1 MIGSFGDAPPFSK
14 ARELVGTWRLNFGDA
29 AEFSY
34 SFRSDGRF
42 ENRVGGAFLSAL
54 RQLDELGDLDLGDFA
69 ARFRRVAGRTL
80 R

>member
-1 MIGSFGDAPPFSK
+1 MIGNFGDAPFFSK

-42 ENRVGGAFLSAL
+42 EIASVGLFLSVL
-54 RQLDELGDLDLGDFA
+54 RQLDELGDLDLGDVA